1 MLNNENAVCQHSLL
15 PILQHQRHQVHLWD
29 KRQLL
34 VPNLIDGS
42 IMFTDL
48 IEKECEEERRVKK
61 KKATMMSAQWF
72 LQKVPVFL
80 LSALFT
86 FTLTKTR
93 NWFSFSL
100 FLRVW
105 QIGPALNWTLR
116 IFVFFFYKWGSS
128 FAIIS
133 VCFLRSR
140 KKRKNNHYGTI
151 GSLLCVWGY

>member
-15 PILQHQRHQVHLWD
+15 PILQHQGHQVHLWD

-34 VPNLIDGS
+34 VPNLMDGS

-100 FLRVW
+100 FLRVDSEDF
-105 QIGPALNWTLR
+105 R
-116 IFVFFFYKWGSS
+116 FFFFYKWGSS

-140 KKRKNNHYGTI
+140 KKRKNNHYDTI